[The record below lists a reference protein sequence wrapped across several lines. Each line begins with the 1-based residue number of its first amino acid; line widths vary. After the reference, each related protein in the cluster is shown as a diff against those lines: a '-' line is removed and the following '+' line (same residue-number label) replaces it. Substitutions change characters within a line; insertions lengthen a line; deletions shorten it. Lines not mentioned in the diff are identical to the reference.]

1 MQKLRPRLNYANV
14 IATLALFLALGGGAY
29 AATQLPKNS
38 VGSKQLKKN
47 SVTSAKVKDGSLT
60 ASDLQAGVI
69 PTPSAAP
76 APVSTSEF
84 ATKGEI
90 TGHSYSKGE
99 SDSRYLKGTVVIVKT
114 ISGSLPKDEFVQGNV
129 LCPPG
134 YQAIGGGIDPD
145 GIYEGKVSASGPLI
159 DGQRPLNA
167 SDGQHGPANGW
178 YGAVTTEGASTIEP
192 ILETKI
198 QVICSPLG

>member
-1 MQKLRPRLNYANV
+1 MQKWRPRLTYANV

-38 VGSKQLKKN
+38 VGSKQLKKDA
-47 SVTSAKVKDGSLT
+47 VTSAKVKDGSLQ

-69 PTPSAAP
+69 PTATAVP
-76 APVSTSEF
+76 APVSTAGLSTKSEVT
-84 ATKGEI
+84 A
-90 TGHSYSKGE
+90 HSYSKSE
-99 SDSRYLKGTVVIVKT
+99 SDSRYLRGTVVIVKT
-114 ISGSLPKDEFVQGNV
+114 ISGPIPANEFVQGSV
-129 LCPPG
+129 SCPPG

-145 GIYEGKVSASGPLI
+145 GIYEGKVSSSGPLL

-167 SDGQHGPANGW
+167 ADGPHGPADGW
-178 YGAVTTEGASTIEP
+178 YGAVTTEGATVVEP